1 MAKIIMKATAFA
13 AKAKEIATK
22 YDTLYV
28 MGCFGAPM
36 TAANKARYVKNNA
49 YNKQATRTAMIQAA
63 SASTFGFDCVCLVK
77 GLLWGWNGDKTKTYG
92 GAAYGSNGVPDC
104 TIDSMLKA
112 CTEVSADFSKIPV
125 GAFLYYSSGHCGIYI
140 GDGLAVESTPS
151 WKNKVQITAVSNIG
165 TKAGYNSRR
174 WAKWGKL
181 PYLEYSE
188 EKTNDIPAGMK
199 EIPVLLNGKEVKCVG
214 MCKDGTNYIRLRDV
228 DEVLGLAKI
237 TYNSA
242 KGKPAVDTK

>member
-1 MAKIIMKATAFA
+1 MAYIMKAAAFA
-13 AKAKEIATK
+13 DKAKEIATK
-22 YDTLYV
+22 YTTLYI

-36 TAANKARYVKNNA
+36 NSANKERYTKNNS
-49 YNKQATRTAMIQAA
+49 YNKQATRTAMIKSAT
-63 SASTFGFDCVCLVK
+63 ASTFGFDCICLVK
-77 GLLWGWNGDKTKTYG
+77 GILWGWSGDTKKTYG

-104 TIDSMLKA
+104 TIDSMLKV

-125 GAFLYYSSGHCGIYI
+125 GAFLYYSSGHCGIYV

-151 WKNKVQITAVSNIG
+151 WNNKVQITAVSNIG
-165 TKAGYNSRR
+165 SKTGYKSRR

-181 PYLEYSE
+181 PYIEYPA
-188 EKTNDIPAGMK
+188 EKNDIPAGME
-199 EIPVLLNGKEVKCVG
+199 EIPILLNGKEVKCVG

-237 TYNSA
+237 TYNST
-242 KGKPAVDTK
+242 KRKPAVDTK